1 MLNNRLNQE
10 QLALLANIVQIFNY
24 VENMQ
29 QTSNDRIM
37 LELQRQNKVY
47 LETSIKQNREI
58 LERLEQL
65 SKVKEKSNVRHE

>member
-1 MLNNRLNQE
+1 MLNSPLDTE

-24 VENMQ
+24 IENAQ

-47 LETSIKQNREI
+47 LEEI
-58 LERLEQL
+58 LKRLERLE
-65 SKVKEKSNVRHE
+65 NVRHKKS